1 MDPRPEPM
9 VLLEVPL
16 VDLPDELD
24 PEELDDMRSVK
35 RLVEPRAA
43 PRLAAA
49 VLAAPPEVSEEDEVL
64 LAVLEELIV
73 SALLELEEEEVVDVE
88 LDEEE
93 LSEPPNMLAE
103 ADIAPRE
110 DPRLPP

>member
-73 SALLELEEEEVVDVE
+73 SALLELEEEEVDVE
-88 LDEEE
+88 FDEEE

>member
-1 MDPRPEPM
+1 M
-9 VLLEVPL
+9 
-16 VDLPDELD
+16 
-24 PEELDDMRSVK
+24 
-35 RLVEPRAA
+35 
-43 PRLAAA
+43 
-49 VLAAPPEVSEEDEVL
+49 
-64 LAVLEELIV
+64 LEELIV

>member
-1 MDPRPEPM
+1 M

-24 PEELDDMRSVK
+24 PEGLDDMRSVK

-73 SALLELEEEEVVDVE
+73 SALLELEEEEEEVVDVE

>member
-1 MDPRPEPM
+1 M

-73 SALLELEEEEVVDVE
+73 SADALPELEEEVADVE

-103 ADIAPRE
+103 ADMAPRE

>member
-1 MDPRPEPM
+1 
-9 VLLEVPL
+9 VLLEVPPF
-16 VDLPDELD
+16 DLPDELE

-43 PRLAAA
+43 PRLPAA

-73 SALLELEEEEVVDVE
+73 SADALLELEEEVVDVE

-93 LSEPPNMLAE
+93 LSEPPNMLPE